1 MTLTEYEVKSNGTVY
16 PKKGSNPRAPYQ
28 HQKAAMKAL
37 DSIDQREDYSTLI
50 VLPTGGGK
58 TYTASTWLLKN
69 ALDKKEKILWIAHRQ
84 FLLDQAAESFKSFA
98 YAERI
103 PHLTSFTYRIVS
115 GSTSHDRAI
124 DINKDDSL
132 LLVGK
137 DSLARNLDRIDQWLS
152 GEETVFL
159 VIDEAHHATAK
170 TYRTIIEYVKARVP
184 HVKLIGL
191 TATPFRTMSSE
202 RGLLKKL
209 FTDDIGYQISLKELI
224 NRGILS
230 KPILESYETNAD
242 FGEGLGID
250 DWESITRLDTLPEE
264 VASSIAKNS
273 VRNHL
278 IVDVYKKNKET
289 YGKTIVFAVNI
300 THAIALAGLFKKNG
314 IKADYIV
321 SGVKDMVTGV
331 TLSAAD
337 NERKLEQ
344 YRDGD
349 LDVLINVNILTEGV
363 DIPQTKTVF
372 LARPTVSTIMMTQMV
387 GRALRGEKAG
397 GTAEAYIVSFID
409 NWDEHIAWVSPDRL
423 FNDEGEFTESDT
435 ERTSRE
441 LRLIAISKIEEFAN
455 LLDSSIDTT
464 KLEAVEFT
472 KRIPI
477 GMYAFTYLEQN
488 GMDISHQVMVYDST
502 KEAYEEM
509 MNSLPELFNSYGT
522 KDEYL
527 DPDVLNQLERQ
538 CCDTFFLGEMVP
550 PYDSRDIKNI
560 LKYYALKDSAP
571 QFYTFDDIDRNKLD
585 ISKIARHIYDEDMG
599 ERSKMAYLNQLW
611 NDTDDNMLRLF
622 FGRQLYFFNQVN
634 TELLKLS
641 DPAIYKT
648 ENNVV
653 YGKRDKEKMS
663 LSELRNVDPEL
674 EKKLREETFA
684 KAKDRRG
691 FYKCA
696 QCGKR
701 YHNKVIFQVDH
712 IKPLNKGGLTVPE
725 NLQILCRSCNMKK
738 GDKWSG

>member
-1 MTLTEYEVKSNGTVY
+1 MFACAIYSDCNEAVIRSAKEDNVILFEVNKNS
-16 PKKGSNPRAPYQ
+16 RAPYQ

-264 VASSIAKNS
+264 VASIIAKNS

-409 NWDEHIAWVSPDRL
+409 K
-423 FNDEGEFTESDT
+423 
-435 ERTSRE
+435 
-441 LRLIAISKIEEFAN
+441 ISKIEEFAN